1 VGRLFDAVAYLL
13 GICTEK
19 ISYEAQAAIEL
30 ENMANE
36 CLTTKRQTAY
46 EFELKKAKNHTHI
59 DIKKLWVAILKDLK
73 NKVKNHLPLS
83 LELKPV
89 TILY

>member
-36 CLTTKRQTAY
+36 
-46 EFELKKAKNHTHI
+46 
-59 DIKKLWVAILKDLK
+59 
-73 NKVKNHLPLS
+73 
-83 LELKPV
+83 
-89 TILY
+89 

>member
-1 VGRLFDAVAYLL
+1 MYNFAEVVTQFLPITQRV
-13 GICTEK
+13 T
-19 ISYEAQAAIEL
+19 S
-30 ENMANE
+30 ENDE

-73 NKVKNHLPLS
+73 NNRMVLLLFLFISLGSLSKAFNH
-83 LELKPV
+83 
-89 TILY
+89 IRHRI

>member
-1 VGRLFDAVAYLL
+1 
-13 GICTEK
+13 
-19 ISYEAQAAIEL
+19 
-30 ENMANE
+30 MANE

-73 NKVKNHLPLS
+73 NDNALLLFIFSLPS
-83 LELKPV
+83 DANC
-89 TILY
+89 

>member
-36 CLTTKRQTAY
+36 CLTTKRQKIIHLLILISTDY
-46 EFELKKAKNHTHI
+46 ETP
-59 DIKKLWVAILKDLK
+59 
-73 NKVKNHLPLS
+73 HL
-83 LELKPV
+83 
-89 TILY
+89 TILQYRMYNFAEVVTQ